1 MFHPQI
7 LGEVNEKLKVFH
19 HNFISPTA
27 IREGVKNCEKAK
39 GLELKVGARSRVW
52 QTSKSISYHFNILT
66 CFGSLI
72 SKTASKKLDQFDE
85 SVCVC
90 HCSPCK
96 VYSKCDRSS
105 LSTCTGCKQ
114 GDWVRLKLGKKH
126 FYARTLV
133 PVLLKFVQNFLHVG
147 WKPSTWELS
156 MWGLP
161 FKVNKNL
168 CKDSRPNFI
177 QSFIE
182 LSACWVEGF
191 LCVSS
196 HFLCILCMRPL
207 FFPVSGHFEI
217 LV

>member
-27 IREGVKNCEKAK
+27 IREGVKKNCEKAK

-72 SKTASKKLDQFDE
+72 SKTASKNLDQFDE

-126 FYARTLV
+126 FYARTPV
-133 PVLLKFVQNFLHVG
+133 PNFF
-147 WKPSTWELS
+147 S
-156 MWGLP
+156 
-161 FKVNKNL
+161 NL
-168 CKDSRPNFI
+168 YRIFCMLGGSLQLESFLCEDSR
-177 QSFIE
+177 SK
-182 LSACWVEGF
+182 
-191 LCVSS
+191 
-196 HFLCILCMRPL
+196 
-207 FFPVSGHFEI
+207 
-217 LV
+217 